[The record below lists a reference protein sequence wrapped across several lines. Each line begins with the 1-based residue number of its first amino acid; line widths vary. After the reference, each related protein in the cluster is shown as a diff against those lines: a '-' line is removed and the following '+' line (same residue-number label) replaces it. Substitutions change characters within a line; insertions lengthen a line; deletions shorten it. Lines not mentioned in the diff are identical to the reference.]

1 MAYSDYEIET
11 NPELQRTEINPT
23 VKNVMCKHDVIYKTL
38 ATVGDFY
45 CRIWYYND
53 NYDPSRTTEGTK
65 RIHIVPT
72 EESFITEHLE
82 INEWLNLANDYWSEG
97 VVFVNPI
104 IRRNGVNFN
113 VNADLKDCVK
123 YMSGVASHYEADKD
137 KIIAIDLEDN
147 QAMYDMNYDLTSSKV
162 FSDVS
167 NDNYSDFT
175 SGPVGNGS
183 LSISKTTEF
192 ATGSIAM
199 SQINSK
205 YVSGNNLGSYYR
217 GQGVANISD
226 NNNVPTSGAI
236 SFGDLRNSVSKI
248 TADCNGNW
256 MHCQARYEVFG
267 NSEWTS
273 TVNKQINLNGNFGGN
288 SDLSPAVRFHSGGNG
303 QITAYVTSASGNP
316 RVRGYSGEGG
326 GGGGNNGKAGGRAMV
341 VSSPIF
347 MPNNHKDSRV
357 RGAGGGGGGG
367 GNGGKGGGGGHSGG
381 RRCSGWFCNS
391 SYRVCSNNGGA
402 GGNGGSGGQGG
413 RGAGYYWNGNNAF
426 IDVQTAS
433 SRNGSGGS
441 GGSGG
446 SSRGG
451 GTGGTGGNGRQGGA
465 FESNG
470 SGGSQGG
477 TGGQGA
483 GDQEGCGYHSSGRNG
498 KAGQGGGGAGGNN
511 GKILLGGGGSIS
523 NI

>member
-23 VKNVMCKHDVIYKTL
+23 VRNVMCKRDVIYKTL

-104 IRRNGVNFN
+104 IRRNGVKFN

-167 NDNYSDFT
+167 NNFYSDFT

-183 LSISKTTEF
+183 LSITKTKEF
-192 ATGSIAM
+192 ASGEIKM

-205 YVSGNNLGSYYR
+205 YGGGNSLSAYYR
-217 GQGVANISD
+217 GGSIGNISD

-236 SFGDLRNSVSKI
+236 AFGDLRNSVSKI

-256 MHCQARYEVFG
+256 MHCQACLLYTSPSPRDTEV
-267 NSEWTS
+267 SRMPS
-273 TVNKQINLNGNFGGN
+273 
-288 SDLSPAVRFHSGGNG
+288 
-303 QITAYVTSASGNP
+303 SA
-316 RVRGYSGEGG
+316 
-326 GGGGNNGKAGGRAMV
+326 
-341 VSSPIF
+341 
-347 MPNNHKDSRV
+347 
-357 RGAGGGGGGG
+357 
-367 GNGGKGGGGGHSGG
+367 
-381 RRCSGWFCNS
+381 
-391 SYRVCSNNGGA
+391 
-402 GGNGGSGGQGG
+402 
-413 RGAGYYWNGNNAF
+413 
-426 IDVQTAS
+426 
-433 SRNGSGGS
+433 
-441 GGSGG
+441 
-446 SSRGG
+446 
-451 GTGGTGGNGRQGGA
+451 
-465 FESNG
+465 
-470 SGGSQGG
+470 
-477 TGGQGA
+477 
-483 GDQEGCGYHSSGRNG
+483 
-498 KAGQGGGGAGGNN
+498 
-511 GKILLGGGGSIS
+511 
-523 NI
+523 